1 MAEMV
6 SAGRS
11 AKEDVVVTLEPGG
24 SGLNVELTSS
34 VSRLYGER
42 IVAVARETLGGL
54 GLRDLKVRIQDQG
67 ALDWVLMARLE
78 AAARRLDPKLKLE
91 ALPEPYRPLPGPTPR
106 DRMRR
111 SRLYLPGNQPDL
123 MHGAALFRPDAVI
136 LDLEDAV
143 APAEK
148 DAARLL
154 VRNALRAVDFGDC
167 ERMVRINQGQ
177 RGLDDLPFVL
187 PHAVQL
193 LLVPKTEQA
202 ADVTAVADR
211 IKELGYGGKVWL
223 MPIVESAMGVLRA
236 LEIAS
241 AAPEVCALS
250 FGAEDF
256 TRDIGAARS
265 REGRESFAA
274 RCRIVLAA
282 RAAGVQPID
291 TVYGDVEDMEGL
303 RAATAEAIALGF
315 DGKGC
320 IHPRQVAVVND
331 CYRPSD
337 ADVIYAMKV
346 KAAIADAEAKGQGVI
361 AIGSKMIDPPV
372 VARALR
378 VLKQAAGYRIDAE
391 ALYAAELARTAKPG
405 KKGDAGGGEG

>member
-1 MAEMV
+1 MAEIV

-11 AKEDVVVTLEPGG
+11 AKEDCVVALSPGG
-24 SGLNVELTSS
+24 SGVKVELESS
-34 VSRLYGER
+34 VSRLYGQR
-42 IVAVARETLGGL
+42 IREVVRDTLGRL
-54 GLRDLKVRIQDQG
+54 GIRDCTAAIKDQG
-67 ALDWVLMARLE
+67 ALDWVLMARCE
-78 AAARRLDPKLKLE
+78 AAARRLDPKLKAE

-123 MHGAALFRPDAVI
+123 MHGAALFKPDAII

-148 DAARLL
+148 DAARVL

-193 LLVPKTEQA
+193 LLVPKAEQA
-202 ADVTAVADR
+202 ADIAAVASR
-211 IKELGYGGKVWL
+211 VTQLGFGGKVWL
-223 MPIVESAMGVLRA
+223 MPIVESALGVLRA
-236 LEIAS
+236 YEIAS

-265 REGRESFAA
+265 REGRESFVA
-274 RCRIVLAA
+274 RCHIVLAA

-291 TVYGDVEDMEGL
+291 TVFGDVEDMEGL
-303 RAATAEAIALGF
+303 RASTVEAIALGF

-337 ADVIYAMKV
+337 ADVVYAMKV

-361 AIGSKMIDPPV
+361 AIGAKMIDPPV